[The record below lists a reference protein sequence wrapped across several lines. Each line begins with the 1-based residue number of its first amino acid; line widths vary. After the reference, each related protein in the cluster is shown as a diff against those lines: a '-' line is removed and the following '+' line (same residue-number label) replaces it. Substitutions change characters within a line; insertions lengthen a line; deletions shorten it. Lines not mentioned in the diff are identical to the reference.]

1 MKNLLTLLLIL
12 FIIGILWLGSK
23 YWEFSA
29 EKYVNADLTAKSR
42 PTSDQIDLDY
52 LKKEFK
58 PAYEF

>member
-1 MKNLLTLLLIL
+1 MLTLLLIL

-23 YWEFSA
+23 FWEFSS
-29 EKYVNADLTAKSR
+29 ETYVNEELNTKAR

-52 LKKEFK
+52 LKKEFR